1 MAAEALG
8 GKAEMIDDLMH
19 IPHDAIKASGCYV
32 GSYMNSSC
40 ESHHTLSRYVTI
52 MYEYNILQ
60 DLLLKSA

>member
-40 ESHHTLSRYVTI
+40 ESHHTLSRYV
-52 MYEYNILQ
+52 YNYYV
-60 DLLLKSA
+60 